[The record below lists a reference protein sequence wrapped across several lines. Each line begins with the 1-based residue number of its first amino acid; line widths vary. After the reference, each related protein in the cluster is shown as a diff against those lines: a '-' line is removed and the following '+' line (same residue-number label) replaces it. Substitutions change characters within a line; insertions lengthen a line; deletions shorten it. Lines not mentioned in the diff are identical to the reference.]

1 MNAFERRALIDRA
14 PSSAYLRTATGE
26 SARELR
32 SVSAHAHALRPATH
46 RSSMLTSTAAFRARV
61 SAHPK
66 TARRGG
72 LVHPR
77 GAMPARR
84 VVQSSAGN
92 KHASRCRAATLGGP
106 TALAPA
112 DAPRRSARLRASAG
126 DAADA
131 ADAADSKDPSLPS
144 GPDSISDSAFAGGCE
159 TVGDAVALIKAE
171 LFAPSPKKR
180 GSRRTLLLALI
191 ALVAIHVRDPGWGIW
206 NTIRV
211 AGSLALGSGLALK
224 GLKSGSLDA
233 SGAASAALVGWGTLY
248 AGVRF
253 GLTLGVFFFA
263 SSAMTRV
270 GSAVKATVD
279 EHHAKGKE
287 GGARNWVQVCANGLV
302 PTFLAMGYAFATGGP
317 EHLLGVTNAFETPLA
332 AAFIGYYAC
341 CGGDT
346 WASELG
352 VLSTSPPRLITS
364 PGTVVKPGTNG
375 GVTPLGFVASGAGGL
390 AVGFAFYVGGL
401 LVPLCTGR
409 FELLFRFASQW
420 PILVIGLGA
429 GLVGSLIDSVLGAT
443 AQFSGYCSRRE
454 RMVSAPGPTVRRVSG
469 VNFLSN
475 SMVNFVSAV
484 LCATVLYF
492 GTIAAGLPR
501 P

>member
-1 MNAFERRALIDRA
+1 ML
-14 PSSAYLRTATGE
+14 PST
-26 SARELR
+26 
-32 SVSAHAHALRPATH
+32 V
-46 RSSMLTSTAAFRARV
+46 AFRARV
-61 SAHPK
+61 SVHPK
-66 TARRGG
+66 TAPRGG
-72 LVHPR
+72 LFRPR

-84 VVQSSAGN
+84 FVESSDAHGGS
-92 KHASRCRAATLGGP
+92 SRRRAATLGGP
-106 TALAPA
+106 AALAPA
-112 DAPRRSARLRASAG
+112 HAPRRSARLRASAG

-131 ADAADSKDPSLPS
+131 ADSNDSPDPAPWEPRPS
-144 GPDSISDSAFAGGCE
+144 DSIASDSIDAGGCE
-159 TVGDAVALIKAE
+159 TVGDAVALIRAE
-171 LFAPSPKKR
+171 LFARKTDSDVSVEGKKR
-180 GSRRTLLLALI
+180 SKRTLLIALV

-211 AGSLALGSGLALK
+211 VGSLALGVGLAAR

-270 GSAVKATVD
+270 GSKIKARVD
-279 EHHAKGKE
+279 EHHEKGKE
-287 GGARNWVQVCANGLV
+287 GGARNWIQVLANGLV

-352 VLSTSPPRLITS
+352 VLSATPPRLITS
-364 PGTVVKPGTNG
+364 PNTVVKPGTNG
-375 GVTPLGFVASGAGGL
+375 GVTPLGLVASGAGGL
-390 AVGFAFYVGGL
+390 AVGLAFYLGGL
-401 LVPLCTGR
+401 IVPLVTGR
-409 FELLFRFASQW
+409 FELALRFATQW
-420 PILVIGLGA
+420 PVLAIGA
-429 GLVGSLIDSVLGAT
+429 GAGIVGSLVDSVLGAT
-443 AQFSGYCSRRE
+443 VQFSGYCSKRE
-454 RMVSAPGPTVRRVSG
+454 RMVSKPGPSVTKVSG
-469 VNFLSN
+469 LNFLSN

-492 GTIAAGLPR
+492 GTIAVGLPR

>member
-1 MNAFERRALIDRA
+1 VNAFERRALIDRA

-131 ADAADSKDPSLPS
+131 ADAADSTDPSLPS

-253 GLTLGVFFFA
+253 GVTLGVFFFA

>member
-1 MNAFERRALIDRA
+1 MGAFLCL
-14 PSSAYLRTATGE
+14 SANRDATGE
-26 SARELR
+26 SAREPH

-131 ADAADSKDPSLPS
+131 ADAADSTDPSLPS

-211 AGSLALGSGLALK
+211 AGSLALGGGLALK

-253 GLTLGVFFFA
+253 GVTLGVFFFA

-279 EHHAKGKE
+279 EHHVKGKE
-287 GGARNWVQVCANGLV
+287 GGARDWVQVCANGLV

-352 VLSTSPPRLITS
+352 VLSKTPPRLITS

-390 AVGFAFYVGGL
+390 AVGFAFYLGGL
-401 LVPLCTGR
+401 LVPLVTGR
-409 FELLFRFASQW
+409 FELLCRFATQW

-429 GLVGSLIDSVLGAT
+429 GLVGSLVDSVLGAT
-443 AQFSGYCSRRE
+443 IQFSGYCSRRK